1 MYCQVALTPVLDQ
14 VSYRIGRYAK
24 MLLTGENFVVSQRE
38 KEPAAEKGQIYAP
51 VLKDLIER
59 SQEGDTQAIN
69 ALYEQYKRPLFNLI
83 YRHTYNYEVAE
94 DLLQDSF
101 VKIFTRLESL
111 QNYETFNGW
120 AYRIALNTCYSY
132 LRSKKSKLRD
142 TIPLDE
148 AKRIVNA
155 DSRDVQEKEIR
166 KPLDEAIESLPQGL
180 KSVFLLH
187 DVQGFKHEEIAQMLG
202 CSTGTS
208 KSQLFK
214 ARMKIRVYLK
224 DKNAL

>member
-1 MYCQVALTPVLDQ
+1 MYCQVALIPVLDQ

-24 MLLTGENFVVSQRE
+24 MLLTGENFVVSQRK
-38 KEPAAEKGQIYAP
+38 KEPAAEKGQIDVL

-111 QNYETFNGW
+111 HNYETFNGW

-155 DSRDVQEKEIR
+155 DSHDVQEKEMR

-187 DVQGFKHEEIAQMLG
+187 DVQGFKHEEIARMLG

-214 ARMKIRVYLK
+214 ARMKIRAYLK

>member
-1 MYCQVALTPVLDQ
+1 MYYQVALTPVLGQ
-14 VSYRIGRYAK
+14 VSFRIGRYAK
-24 MLLTGENFVVSQRE
+24 MPLTGGNFVLSQRE
-38 KEPAAEKGQIYAP
+38 KESAAGKGKIDVL

-59 SQEGDTQAIN
+59 SQEGDTLAIS
-69 ALYEQYKRPLFNLI
+69 ALYEQYKRPLFSLI
-83 YRHTYNYEVAE
+83 YRHTYNYEAAE
-94 DLLQDSF
+94 DLLQDIF
-101 VKIFTRLESL
+101 VKIFTHLGSL
-111 QNYETFNGW
+111 QNYEMFNGW

-142 TIPLDE
+142 ALPLDE
-148 AKRIVNA
+148 AKRVVNE
-155 DSRDVQEKEIR
+155 DRHGVQEKEMR
-166 KPLDEAIESLPQGL
+166 KPLDEAIESLPRGL

-187 DVQGFKHEEIAQMLG
+187 DVQGFKHEEIARTLG

-214 ARMKIRVYLK
+214 ARMRIRAYLK